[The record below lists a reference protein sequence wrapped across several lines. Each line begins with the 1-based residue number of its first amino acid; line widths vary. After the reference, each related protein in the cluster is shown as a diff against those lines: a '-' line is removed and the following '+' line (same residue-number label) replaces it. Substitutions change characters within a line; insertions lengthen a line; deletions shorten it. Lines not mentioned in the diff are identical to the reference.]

1 MRKRS
6 SGIQLGRNALLL
18 ITHLLLVLGFT
29 IATVLVLALVAQ
41 VQVEAMPQRND
52 VLIPLI
58 VGAVGAVVIAVLAL
72 VKPLRRYTF
81 LTTLPINWALAGVY
95 AYFLGQQYTLLTAGI
110 LLTLIS
116 VGMFQLGPQLGAVHA
131 FGVFVAV
138 LVGIFVADNNQT
150 QFLQNNIEN
159 YLLLAAFTILVT
171 IIASFWYN
179 LLDEEN
185 KSNRKT
191 VRQENE
197 EYRKRLVDMRE
208 RAKAFSEMAAT
219 LNATLN
225 YDRILDAA
233 MNIGRLSIR
242 QDAKQ
247 RVVGMAL
254 MVGDHGELQIATA
267 RGLQPLD
274 MHKSFPGQ
282 SGVIGQAMEDG
293 SPVIV
298 DGGDDD
304 PELGKLNAF
313 ANIRTTLAIPLRA
326 QFETYGVLVFGSTAA
341 NAINEDHID
350 TLEAIGVQA
359 TIALKNS
366 VLYAN
371 LQDEKER
378 IIRIENNAR
387 KALVRDLHDIPTQTV
402 SAVAMHLST
411 IPIIAERQ
419 PETLNDEVENIRQ
432 MALRATEEIRHVMFS
447 LRPLSLESSGLQT
460 ALAQLSDK
468 MNSTYKQPMQVEVD
482 PRIENMLKPDT
493 QGTVFYLIEEAA
505 NNSRKY
511 AKASLVRVRGTI
523 EGEEIIFHVQDN
535 GEGFDTSDIFSDYS
549 KRGSFGMVNMRERAE
564 LINASFDIQ
573 SAPGKGT
580 TVIVRIPLSDE
591 NLPDSSR
598 KPLIHPR
605 RSLRLTREAAGQ
617 F

>member
-1 MRKRS
+1 MRNRS

-18 ITHLLLVLGFT
+18 ITHLLIVLGFT
-29 IATVLVLALVAQ
+29 IATVLVLVLVAQ
-41 VQVEAMPQRND
+41 VPSDRLVQRND
-52 VLIPLI
+52 IIVPLI
-58 VGAVGAVVIAVLAL
+58 VGAVGALLIGAMTLI
-72 VKPLRRYTF
+72 KPLRRYSF
-81 LTTLPINWALAGVY
+81 LSTIPINWVLAGVY
-95 AYFLGQQYTLLTAGI
+95 AYFLGQTYPLLMAGI

-116 VGMFQLGPQLGAVHA
+116 AGMLQLGPQLGAFHA
-131 FGVFVAV
+131 VGVFIAV
-138 LVGIFVADNNQT
+138 LVGIFIADNNQT
-150 QFLQNNIEN
+150 QFLASNIED
-159 YLLLAAFTILVT
+159 YLLLAAFTLLVA
-171 IIASFWYN
+171 IIASLWYN

-185 KSNRKT
+185 NSNRKS

-197 EYRKRLVDMRE
+197 EYRQRLLEMRE

-242 QDAKQ
+242 HDAKQ

-254 MVGDHGELQIATA
+254 MVGDQGNLQIATA

-274 MHKSFPGQ
+274 MHKTFPGQ

-293 SPVIV
+293 SPVIIE
-298 DGGDDD
+298 GGDED

-313 ANIRTTLAIPLRA
+313 ANIRTTLVIPLRA
-326 QFETYGVLVFGSTAA
+326 QFETYGVLVFGSTAPK
-341 NAINEDHID
+341 AINEDHID
-350 TLEAIGVQA
+350 TLGAIGVQA
-359 TIALKNS
+359 TIALRNS

-447 LRPLSLESSGLQT
+447 LRPLSLESSGLET

-468 MNSTYKQPMQVEVD
+468 MISTYKQPMQIDLD
-482 PRIENMLKPDT
+482 PQIERVLKPEA

-511 AKASLVRVRGTI
+511 AKASLIRVRGTI
-523 EGEEIIFHVQDN
+523 EGNEIVFRVQDN

-564 LINASFDIQ
+564 LINGSFEIQ

-580 TVIVRIPLSDE
+580 TVVVRVPLEDE
-591 NLPDSSR
+591 NLPDASR
-598 KPLIHPR
+598 KPLIQPR
-605 RSLRLTREAAGQ
+605 RSLRKSRETAGQ
-617 F
+617 

>member
-1 MRKRS
+1 MRKSS

-18 ITHLLLVLGFT
+18 ITHLLLVLGFA
-29 IATVLVLALVAQ
+29 IAIALVLVLVSEL
-41 VQVEAMPQRND
+41 PLD
-52 VLIPLI
+52 VLVQQTEFIVPLI
-58 VGAVGAVVIAVLAL
+58 VGVVGAVLIGGMAL
-72 VKPLRRYTF
+72 IKPLRRYTF
-81 LTTLPINWALAGVY
+81 LATLPINWALAGVY
-95 AYFLGQQYTLLTAGI
+95 AYYLGQQQTLLTAGI

-116 VGMFQLGPQLGAVHA
+116 VGMLQLGPQLGAFHA
-131 FGVFVAV
+131 VGVFVAV
-138 LVGIFVADNNQT
+138 LVGIFIADNNQT
-150 QFLQNNIEN
+150 QFLQNNLED
-159 YLLLAAFTILVT
+159 YLLLAAFTILVA
-171 IIASFWYN
+171 IIASLWYN

-185 KSNRKT
+185 RDNRRT
-191 VRQENE
+191 VRKEIE
-197 EYRKRLVDMRE
+197 ESRQRLKEMRE
-208 RAKAFSEMAAT
+208 RANAFSKMAET

-233 MNIGRLSIR
+233 MSIGRLSIR
-242 QDAKQ
+242 HDAKQ

-254 MVGDHGELQIATA
+254 MVGDQGNLQIATA

-274 MHKSFPGQ
+274 MHKTFPGQ
-282 SGVIGQAMEDG
+282 SGVIGRAMEEG
-293 SPVIV
+293 VPVIENV
-298 DGGDDD
+298 GDED

-313 ANIRTTLAIPLRA
+313 ANIRTTLVIPLRA
-326 QFETYGVLVFGSTAA
+326 QFETYGVLVFGSTTA

-350 TLEAIGVQA
+350 TLEAIGAQV
-359 TIALKNS
+359 TIALRNS
-366 VLYAN
+366 VLYGN

-411 IPIIAERQ
+411 IPIIAERE
-419 PETLNDEVENIRQ
+419 PDTLNDEVENIRQ

-468 MNSTYKQPMQVEVD
+468 MNSTYNQPMQVEVD
-482 PRIENMLKPDT
+482 PKIESLMTPDA

-505 NNSRKY
+505 NNARKY
-511 AKASLVRVRGTI
+511 ANAGLVRVRGSI
-523 EGEEIIFHVQDN
+523 EGDEIVFRVQDN

-564 LINASFDIQ
+564 LINGTFDIQ

-580 TVIVRIPLSDE
+580 TVIVRVPIADDNLSA
-591 NLPDSSR
+591 SSR
-598 KPLIHPR
+598 SMQPR
-605 RSLRLTREAAGQ
+605 RSLRKSRDTVGQ